1 MAGSASAGGFNINT
15 GTADALQAAGTGLNN
30 ALNYTPTDLSAYQNP
45 YQQDVID
52 ASLADLDRSR
62 QMTLN
67 NQAGEATMAG
77 AFGGSRQGIYE
88 AETNRAFADQA
99 AKTTAGLNAANFNQA
114 QQAAMANQ
122 NLNMNAANSLSN
134 LANLGFGMGRTV
146 NQDLMAQ
153 GSLQQALQQALIDA
167 GKGQFGG
174 FAGSP
179 TTAQNIMNAGLGIS
193 TANLPTTQTSSY
205 TPGLFDYLT
214 LGGNIY
220 GAAKGAA
227 ALCWVARE
235 VYGEQNPAW
244 LEFRSWLMA
253 KAPAWFRNL
262 YIRKGEAFAGWLK
275 KNAWAKR
282 IIKPL
287 MNRARKTM
295 VA

>member
-1 MAGSASAGGFNINT
+1 MAGSAQAGGFNINT
-15 GTADALQAAGTGLNN
+15 GTADALQAAGTGLNK

-52 ASLADLDRSR
+52 ASLADLERSR
-62 QMTLN
+62 QMMLN
-67 NQAGEATMAG
+67 NQAGEATKAG
-77 AFGGSRQGIYE
+77 AFGGSRQGVYE
-88 AETNRAFADQA
+88 AETNRAFADQV

-220 GAAKGAA
+220 GAS
-227 ALCWVARE
+227 RM
-235 VYGEQNPAW
+235 PR
-244 LEFRSWLMA
+244 F
-253 KAPAWFRNL
+253 
-262 YIRKGEAFAGWLK
+262 
-275 KNAWAKR
+275 
-282 IIKPL
+282 
-287 MNRARKTM
+287 
-295 VA
+295 